1 MPPPKA
7 RVRSGERSR
16 SSTSR
21 DWSASTARILVGVEL
36 FGFVGA
42 MLAIPAAG
50 ALQVVIKAARRE
62 YHQSRLRVDQPRGGS
77 SPFRR

>member
-1 MPPPKA
+1 M
-7 RVRSGERSR
+7 SR
-16 SSTSR
+16 TVKVNPLVVILSV
-21 DWSASTARILVGVEL
+21 LVGVEL

-42 MLAIPAAG
+42 MLTIPAAG